1 MSLAATG
8 RHVDGDACGPAST
21 AQPGW
26 SPRDALVAVHGM
38 RAVSMM
44 LEVLQDV
51 LPQTNLHV
59 TDGTDPLGTL
69 LASARPALVLV
80 DLNLIDY
87 SVRDLITQART
98 LNSDARIVAVL
109 GHGDDD
115 RVLPALRC
123 GAAGFLL
130 KHNSRDEVVAQLNSI
145 IAGVLPLTP
154 ALARHAIRHLDQS
167 GLVRRVTGA
176 ELELLRWISL
186 GDTPAEAAWRLQL
199 ERSAVARHAR
209 HVFDLLGLPATA
221 DV

>member
-1 MSLAATG
+1 MNLAATG

-38 RAVSMM
+38 RAVAMM
-44 LEVLQDV
+44 LEALQHV
-51 LPQTNLHV
+51 LPRTKLHV
-59 TDGTDPLGTL
+59 TDGTHPLGPL
-69 LASARPALVLV
+69 LASACPALVLV

-87 SVRDLITQART
+87 SVRDLVTQARA
-98 LNSDARIVAVL
+98 LNPDARVVAVV

-130 KHNSRDEVVAQLNSI
+130 KHNSPDEVVAQLDSI

-154 ALARHAIRHLDQS
+154 ALARQAVRHLDQND
-167 GLVRRVTGA
+167 LVRRVTGA

-199 ERSAVARHAR
+199 ERSVVTGYAR